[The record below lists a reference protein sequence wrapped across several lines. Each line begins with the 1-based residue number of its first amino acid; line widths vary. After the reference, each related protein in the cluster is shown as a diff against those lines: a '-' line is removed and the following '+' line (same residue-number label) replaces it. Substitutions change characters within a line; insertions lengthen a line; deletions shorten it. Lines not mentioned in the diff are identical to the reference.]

1 MAIII
6 KTRQFLALLLG
17 AMAAKLTVA
26 EDGLPLK
33 LYDAAHTA
41 NRELGCVNKVIGSV
55 MEAQEIAVEG
65 MQLIAEID
73 ATRGKMG
80 KEQAKLY
87 EMDLEAIAG
96 DLDSVEFDGCLAGQG
111 IAGCMSDCADAFPG
125 VGGGNT
131 VNRIVCKAA
140 CLVHGGDNGNN

>member
-55 MEAQEIAVEG
+55 KVQEAQAALYRHRNGILMLVEDLQG
-65 MQLIAEID
+65 GRLGPTGRDEPAQLEL
-73 ATRGKMG
+73 
-80 KEQAKLY
+80 Q
-87 EMDLEAIAG
+87 
-96 DLDSVEFDGCLAGQG
+96 
-111 IAGCMSDCADAFPG
+111 PG
-125 VGGGNT
+125 GTWGP
-131 VNRIVCKAA
+131 
-140 CLVHGGDNGNN
+140 